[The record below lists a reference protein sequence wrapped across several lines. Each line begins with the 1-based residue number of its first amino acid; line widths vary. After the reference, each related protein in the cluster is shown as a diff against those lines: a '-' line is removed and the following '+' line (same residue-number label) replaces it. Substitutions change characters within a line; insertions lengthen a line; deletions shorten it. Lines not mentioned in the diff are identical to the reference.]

1 MIRAPRWGG
10 RIDDLHGSKSHRH
23 GHYLLLPP
31 EQNTFR
37 YSIAASYLAEA
48 RIRPHRLL
56 KYLLFVCFAEAPTTT
71 LARGWD
77 DGARHR

>member
-1 MIRAPRWGG
+1 VLPGGRG
-10 RIDDLHGSKSHRH
+10 RIDDLHGSKSDGR

-48 RIRPHRLL
+48 RIRPRRLL
-56 KYLLFVCFAEAPTTT
+56 KYLPFVCFAEAPTTT
-71 LARGWD
+71 LARRWD
-77 DGARHR
+77 DRAGQR